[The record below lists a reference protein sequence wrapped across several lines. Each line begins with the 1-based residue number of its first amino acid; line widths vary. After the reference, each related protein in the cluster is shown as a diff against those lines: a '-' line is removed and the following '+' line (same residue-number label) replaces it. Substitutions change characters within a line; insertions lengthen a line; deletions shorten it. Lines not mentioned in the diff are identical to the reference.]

1 MDETDKTEDIRMILL
16 TEAAKAAAEEL
27 GAELTVP
34 ADAPGM
40 SPRARRR
47 ILRTIRRAQRRP
59 LPVRIMRAACFML
72 AAVICLGGGIVMSVE
87 ALREKFFDFTFN
99 SNALGSKVT
108 FKLNDEPHTSY
119 AGKFVTLNYIPN
131 DFECVKS
138 KAMTYTEILYFENN
152 DLWFCFSILSGGTTI
167 LDTENAKY
175 EETEVNGYEA
185 IYLEKDTRNSLTWTD
200 GELPYNIYGNISKDT
215 MLKIA
220 ENIAVAEQ

>member
-1 MDETDKTEDIRMILL
+1 
-16 TEAAKAAAEEL
+16 
-27 GAELTVP
+27 
-34 ADAPGM
+34 
-40 SPRARRR
+40 
-47 ILRTIRRAQRRP
+47 
-59 LPVRIMRAACFML
+59 
-72 AAVICLGGGIVMSVE
+72 
-87 ALREKFFDFTFN
+87 
-99 SNALGSKVT
+99 
-108 FKLNDEPHTSY
+108 
-119 AGKFVTLNYIPN
+119 
-131 DFECVKS
+131 
-138 KAMTYTEILYFENN
+138 MTYTEILYFENN